1 MYPYLG
7 KNSEGGGD
15 RGTKETERQGS
26 VARGV
31 MVFKGKR
38 KPEKVL
44 GRE

>member
-1 MYPYLG
+1 MYLYLG
-7 KNSEGGGD
+7 KDSERGGD
-15 RGTKETERQGS
+15 RGTKETEHQGS

-31 MVFKGKR
+31 MVFKGNR